1 MLINDDIECLN
12 NIVNYSNDMIEGK
25 KDIDEYYDDILKELL
40 IIRGYGMNKK
50 IKEMVEN
57 GFENEKFERIKKMF
71 EYVKDDKEFI
81 DFIGKNER

>member
-40 IIRGYGMNKK
+40 IIRGYNKNKVYEFIEYGESMRVLDEYGKKCIYEKMNK
-50 IKEMVEN
+50 
-57 GFENEKFERIKKMF
+57 RI
-71 EYVKDDKEFI
+71 
-81 DFIGKNER
+81 